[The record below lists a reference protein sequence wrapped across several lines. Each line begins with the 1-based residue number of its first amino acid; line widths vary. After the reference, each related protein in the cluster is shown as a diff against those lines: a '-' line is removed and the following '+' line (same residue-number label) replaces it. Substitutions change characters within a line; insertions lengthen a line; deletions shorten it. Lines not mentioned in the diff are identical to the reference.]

1 MWIWP
6 ALVIAP
12 TLALADQAIAFSL
25 VNWCCAHQS
34 VLPIHLSHLI
44 FLLIVSSIALAAGG
58 AWLRTRGGA
67 TMASEHV
74 RQAHFLAGV
83 ATIVAALSALAVI
96 AMWIPTWMVSACI
109 A

>member
-58 AWLRTRGGA
+58 AWSRTRGGA

-83 ATIVAALSALAVI
+83 ATIVAALSALTVI

>member
-12 TLALADQAIAFSL
+12 ALALADQAIAFSL

-34 VLPIHLSHLI
+34 LLLIHLSHLI
-44 FLLIVSSIALAAGG
+44 FLFIVSSIAIAAGG

-67 TMASEHV
+67 TPATEQV

-83 ATIVAALSALAVI
+83 AAILAALSALAVV

>member
-34 VLPIHLSHLI
+34 VLAIHLSHLI
-44 FLLIVSSIALAAGG
+44 FLLMVSSIAIAAGG
-58 AWLRTRGGA
+58 VWLRTRGGA
-67 TMASEHV
+67 TAATEQGH
-74 RQAHFLAGV
+74 QAHFLAGV
-83 ATIVAALSALAVI
+83 ATIVAALSALTVI